1 MLIKFVIVFNGFII
15 VEESPFSGGSPYQD
29 LGIKES
35 KLLTGMVP
43 N

>member
-1 MLIKFVIVFNGFII
+1 MKFVNVLDSFVI
-15 VEESPFSGGSPYQD
+15 VEESPFGGGSPYKG
-29 LGIKES
+29 LGIKEP